1 MRHNFFVQRP
11 ILAATISLFIC
22 LCGIVAL
29 FRLPVSQFPE
39 ISPPSISVRA
49 SFPGANAETSA
60 KVVAAQIEEQLNGLS
75 NLLYMTTNTSST
87 GGINIQL
94 TYEVG
99 TNLDIA
105 INEVLN
111 RLYAA
116 KRVLPAIVQKM
127 GINARKSSS
136 DSLMTIAFYSD
147 PYINP
152 TWVSN
157 YLQRV
162 VMNDLYLIPS
172 VGNVSVRGAGK
183 FSITAWLDPNKMARY
198 KIGESE
204 ISNAIN
210 DQNEEYV
217 VGRSNASP
225 DSDKNSVS
233 LNMIGR
239 QMYST
244 AAEVAN
250 TVLRNQS
257 NQTIRIKDV
266 ARVELSS
273 NDTSTMASINFIDES
288 RIFRRYP
295 ITTMDIQLSPG
306 ANQLEAKQQV
316 LALLAKDAQHFPT
329 GLKYRI
335 TQDNS
340 RFVAASVHNVIETII
355 IAFILVAIVLFIFL
369 HNWRASLV
377 AISTIPVSILGTIA
391 CLAFLGYS
399 LNTISLFALILAIGI
414 VVDDAIV
421 IVENVERLR
430 KLHPEMSLDDVISL
444 TMREVFG
451 AIIAIVLVLSVVFLP
466 VMGLGGLSGIMYRQ
480 FAVTIACAVIISGI
494 CSLSL
499 TPAMCSL
506 FMRHESRKV
515 NLFVWF
521 DLAFTKLNRCY
532 IRAAERLII
541 LRKTVV
547 LLWLLIILVTLVL
560 FKIISQGFVPN
571 EDQGLVFASLEL
583 PSSYSLTQTESE
595 VKKFI
600 KNLNKN
606 PNIDSIVSITG
617 VNFRDSGTQSSSV
630 ASLIISLKNWSER
643 SSKQSSA
650 DHIINGLD
658 KIALQHPG
666 MIINAYNQ
674 PPIRGLSTTGGVEF
688 FIEDR
693 SVGDASKL
701 ESVANNFIKQL
712 TKHKEVKTATQ
723 SLNTHTLELSI
734 LPNVELATYYGV
746 SLHDYYSALQTMYSN
761 HNINFAYL
769 MQGLIW
775 VVLEAD
781 FPFRASIQNLNN
793 VFVHSLKNDTMVPL
807 ATLSSVKY
815 GLAASVVQH
824 FNGYLASKVT
834 IRVRYGY
841 SMGDVMEIVRKDAR
855 TLPKGYNFE
864 WSGTSY
870 QAEQSQKTSLLAFG
884 FSFIMIYLV
893 LAALYEMWRL
903 PLVVLIG
910 VPAALFG
917 AATILFLSGSQNDL
931 YFQISL
937 IALLGLSAK
946 NIILLVEY
954 GIELMR
960 QGHSASYSAINAL
973 NVRFRPIVM
982 ISITFIA
989 GTLPLVF
996 AHGAGAN
1003 AQHSVGLGIIG
1014 GVLGSVLIATLLT
1027 PAFFVMIMR
1036 NKKLVKV

>member
-1 MRHNFFVQRP
+1 MRHNFFIQRP

-29 FRLPVSQFPE
+29 FKLPVSQFPE

-99 TNLDIA
+99 TNLDNA

-116 KRVLPAIVQKM
+116 KKVLPAIVQKM

-136 DSLMTIAFYSD
+136 DSLMTLAFYSD

-172 VGNVSVRGAGK
+172 VGNVAVRGAGK

-198 KIGESE
+198 KVGVSE
-204 ISNAIN
+204 ITDAIN
-210 DQNEEYV
+210 DQNEEYI
-217 VGRSNASP
+217 VGRSNAAP
-225 DSDKNSVS
+225 DAANQHIT
-233 LNMIGR
+233 LNLVGQ
-239 QMYST
+239 QMYGS

-250 TVLRNQS
+250 TVLRNQD

-273 NDTSTMASINFIDES
+273 NDTSTMANTNFIDTS
-288 RIFRRYP
+288 GVFRRYP

-316 LALLAKDAQHFPT
+316 LALLAKDAKHFPT

-340 RFVAASVHNVIETII
+340 RFVAASVDNVLETIF
-355 IAFILVAIVLFIFL
+355 IAFILVALVLFIFL
-369 HNWRASLV
+369 QNWRASLV
-377 AISTIPVSILGTIA
+377 AVCTIPVSILGTLA
-391 CLAFLGYS
+391 CLAVLGYS

-430 KLHPEMSLDDVISL
+430 KLHPEMSLNQVISL
-444 TMREVFG
+444 TMQEVFG

-506 FMRHESRKV
+506 FMRANPPKV
-515 NLFVWF
+515 NLFGWF
-521 DLAFTKLNRCY
+521 EAGFVKLNRY
-532 IRAAERLII
+532 YVLWAERLII
-541 LRKTVV
+541 LRKTVI
-547 LLWLLIILVTLVL
+547 LLWVAIILATIGL
-560 FKIISQGFVPN
+560 FKVISQGFVPN

-583 PSSYSLTQTESE
+583 PSSYSLSQTESE

-600 KNLNKN
+600 RNLDENS
-606 PNIDSIVSITG
+606 NIDSVVSVTG

-630 ASLIISLKNWSER
+630 ASLIINLKNWSER
-643 SSKQSSA
+643 NSRQSSA
-650 DHIINGLD
+650 DEIINSLD
-658 KIALQHPG
+658 KLALQYPG
-666 MIINAYNQ
+666 MIVNAYNQ

-701 ESVANNFIKQL
+701 EDVANKFIKQL
-712 TKHKEVKTATQ
+712 AKHKAVKAVTQ
-723 SLNTHTLELSI
+723 SLNTHTLQVAI
-734 LPNVELATYYGV
+734 VPNVEQAAYYGV
-746 SLHDYYSALQTMYSN
+746 NLNDYYSALQTMYSN
-761 HNINFAYL
+761 NNVNFAYM

-781 FPFRASIQNLNN
+781 FPFRASINNLNN

-807 ATLSSVKY
+807 ATLSSIKY
-815 GLAASVVQH
+815 GLAASVIQH

-834 IRVRYGY
+834 IRIRNGY
-841 SMGDVMEIVRKDAR
+841 SMGDVMDVVRGEAH

-884 FSFIMIYLV
+884 FSFVMVYLV

-917 AATILFLSGSQNDL
+917 AAVILFLSGSQNDL

-960 QGHSASYSAINAL
+960 QGHSASYSAIYAL

-982 ISITFIA
+982 TSITFIA
-989 GTLPLVF
+989 GTLPLVL
-996 AHGAGAN
+996 ARGAGAN

-1014 GVLGSVLIATLLT
+1014 GILGSVLIATLLT

-1036 NKKLVKV
+1036 NKKLIKP

>member
-1 MRHNFFVQRP
+1 MRHNFFIQRP

-29 FRLPVSQFPE
+29 FKLPVSQFPE

-99 TNLDIA
+99 TNLDNA

-116 KRVLPAIVQKM
+116 KKVLPAIVQKM

-136 DSLMTIAFYSD
+136 DSLMTLAFYSD

-172 VGNVSVRGAGK
+172 VGNVAVRGAGK

-198 KIGESE
+198 KVGVSE
-204 ISNAIN
+204 ITDAIN
-210 DQNEEYV
+210 DQNEEYI
-217 VGRSNASP
+217 VGRSNAAP
-225 DSDKNSVS
+225 DAANQHIT
-233 LNMIGR
+233 LNLVGQ
-239 QMYST
+239 QMYGS

-250 TVLRNQS
+250 TVLRNQD

-273 NDTSTMASINFIDES
+273 NDTSTMANTNFIDAS
-288 RIFRRYP
+288 GVFRRYP

-316 LALLAKDAQHFPT
+316 LALLAKDAKHFPT

-340 RFVAASVHNVIETII
+340 RFVAASVDNVLETIF
-355 IAFILVAIVLFIFL
+355 IAFILVALVLFIFL
-369 HNWRASLV
+369 QNWRASLV
-377 AISTIPVSILGTIA
+377 AVCTIPVSILGTLA
-391 CLAFLGYS
+391 CLAVLGYS

-430 KLHPEMSLDDVISL
+430 KLHPEMSLNQVISL
-444 TMREVFG
+444 TMQEVFG

-506 FMRHESRKV
+506 FMRANPPKV
-515 NLFVWF
+515 NLFGWF
-521 DLAFTKLNRCY
+521 EAGFVKLNRY
-532 IRAAERLII
+532 YVLWAERLII
-541 LRKTVV
+541 LRKTVI
-547 LLWLLIILVTLVL
+547 LLWVAIILATIGL
-560 FKIISQGFVPN
+560 FKVISQGFVPN

-583 PSSYSLTQTESE
+583 PSSYSLSQTESE

-600 KNLNKN
+600 RNLDENS
-606 PNIDSIVSITG
+606 NIDSVVSVTG

-630 ASLIISLKNWSER
+630 ASLIINLKNWSER
-643 SSKQSSA
+643 NSRQSSA
-650 DHIINGLD
+650 DEVISSLD
-658 KIALQHPG
+658 KLALQYPG
-666 MIINAYNQ
+666 MIVNAYNQ

-701 ESVANNFIKQL
+701 EDVANKFIKQL
-712 TKHKEVKTATQ
+712 AKHKAVKAVTQ
-723 SLNTHTLELSI
+723 SLNTHTLQVAI
-734 LPNVELATYYGV
+734 LPNVEQAAYYGV
-746 SLHDYYSALQTMYSN
+746 NLNDYYSALQTMYSN
-761 HNINFAYL
+761 NNVNFAYM

-781 FPFRASIQNLNN
+781 FPFRASINNLNN

-807 ATLSSVKY
+807 ATLSSIKY
-815 GLAASVVQH
+815 GLAASVIQH

-834 IRVRYGY
+834 IRIRNGY
-841 SMGDVMEIVRKDAR
+841 SMGDVMDVVRGEAH

-884 FSFIMIYLV
+884 FSFVMIYLV

-917 AATILFLSGSQNDL
+917 AAVILFLSGSQNDL

-960 QGHSASYSAINAL
+960 QGHSASYSAIYAL

-982 ISITFIA
+982 TSITFIA
-989 GTLPLVF
+989 GTLPLVL
-996 AHGAGAN
+996 ARGAGAN

-1014 GVLGSVLIATLLT
+1014 GILGSVLIATLLT

-1036 NKKLVKV
+1036 NKKLIKP

>member
-1 MRHNFFVQRP
+1 MRRDFFINRP
-11 ILAATISLFIC
+11 ILAAAISLFIC

-29 FRLPVSQFPE
+29 FKLPVSQFPE

-60 KVVAAQIEEQLNGLS
+60 KVVAAQIEEHLNGLS

-99 TNLDIA
+99 TNLDNA

-116 KRVLPAIVQKM
+116 KAVLPAIVQKM

-136 DSLMTIAFYSD
+136 DSLMTLAFYSD
-147 PYINP
+147 PYLNP

-183 FSITAWLDPNKMARY
+183 YSITAWLDPNKMARY
-198 KIGESE
+198 KLGMSE
-204 ISNAIN
+204 VAAAIN
-210 DQNEEYV
+210 DQNQEYV
-217 VGRSNASP
+217 IGRSNSAPAADAS
-225 DSDKNSVS
+225 KIT
-233 LNMIGR
+233 LNLIGQ

-244 AAEVAN
+244 AAELAN
-250 TVLRNQS
+250 TIVRNEG
-257 NQTIRIKDV
+257 NQTIRVKDF
-266 ARVELSS
+266 ARVELTS
-273 NDTSTMASINFIDES
+273 NDTTTMANTNFIDES
-288 RIFRRYP
+288 GVFKRYP
-295 ITTMDIQLSPG
+295 ITTMDIQLTPG
-306 ANQLEAKQQV
+306 ANQLAAKKQV
-316 LALLAKDAQHFPT
+316 LALLEKDAEHFPT

-340 RFVAASVHNVIETII
+340 RFVAASVNNVLETIV
-355 IAFILVAIVLFIFL
+355 IAFFLVALVLFIFL
-369 HNWRASLV
+369 QNWRASLV
-377 AISTIPVSILGTIA
+377 AVCTIPVSILGTLA
-391 CLAFLGYS
+391 CLAVLGYS

-430 KLHPEMSLDDVISL
+430 KLHPEMDIKQIVSL
-444 TMREVFG
+444 TMHEVFG
-451 AIIAIVLVLSVVFLP
+451 AIVAIVLVLSVVFLP

-499 TPAMCSL
+499 TPAMCCLIMSKVMASVKL
-506 FMRHESRKV
+506 FAWFESG
-515 NLFVWF
+515 F
-521 DLAFTKLNRCY
+521 AKLNRCY
-532 IRAAERLII
+532 VRTAERLIVMK
-541 LRKTVV
+541 KTVI
-547 LLWLLIILVTLVL
+547 LIWLAIILTTLGL
-560 FKIISQGFVPN
+560 FNIISQGFVPN

-583 PSSYSLTQTESE
+583 PSSYSLGQTESE

-606 PNIDSIVSITG
+606 LNVDSVVSITG
-617 VNFRDSGTQSSSV
+617 VNFRDSGSQSSSV
-630 ASLIISLKNWSER
+630 ASLIVNLKNWSER
-643 SSKQSSA
+643 SGEKSTA
-650 DHIINGLD
+650 DEIITSLENL
-658 KIALQHPG
+658 ARQHSG
-666 MIINAYNQ
+666 MVVNAYNQ

-688 FIEDR
+688 YIEDR
-693 SVGDASKL
+693 SIGDASKL
-701 ESVANNFIKQL
+701 EEVANAFIKQL
-712 TKHKEVKTATQ
+712 ATHKAIGRATQ
-723 SLNTHTLELSI
+723 SLNTHALEVSI
-734 LPNVELATYYGV
+734 LPNVEQATYYGV
-746 SLHDYYSALQTMYSN
+746 NLQDYYNALQTIYSN
-761 HNINFAYL
+761 NNVNFAYI
-769 MQGLIW
+769 MQGLVW

-781 FPFRASIQNLNN
+781 FPFRASIKNLNN
-793 VFVHSLKNDTMVPL
+793 VFVHSEKNDTMVPL
-807 ATLSSVKY
+807 ATLSTVKY
-815 GLAASVVQH
+815 ASAAKVIQH
-824 FNGYLASKVT
+824 FNGYLASKIT
-834 IRVRYGY
+834 IRARDGY
-841 SMGDVMEIVRKDAR
+841 SMGDVMQIVRQEANQS
-855 TLPKGYNFE
+855 LPKGYDFE

-870 QAEQSQKTSLLAFG
+870 QAEQSQKTSSLAFS
-884 FSFIMIYLV
+884 FSFVMIYLV

-903 PLVVLIG
+903 PVVVLLG
-910 VPAALFG
+910 VPVALFG
-917 AATILFLSGSQNDL
+917 AVVILLLSASQNDL

-954 GIELMR
+954 GLELMR
-960 QGHSASYSAINAL
+960 QGHSASYSAIHAL
-973 NVRFRPIVM
+973 SVRFRPIVM
-982 ISITFIA
+982 TSITFIA

-996 AHGAGAN
+996 ASGAGAN

-1014 GVLGSVLIATLLT
+1014 GILGSVLIATLLT
-1027 PAFFVMIMR
+1027 PAFFVMLMR
-1036 NKKLVKV
+1036 SKKFTK

>member
-1 MRHNFFVQRP
+1 MRHNFFIQRP

-29 FRLPVSQFPE
+29 FKLPVSQFPE

-99 TNLDIA
+99 TNLDNA

-116 KRVLPAIVQKM
+116 KKVLPAIVQKM

-172 VGNVSVRGAGK
+172 VGNVAVRGAGK

-198 KIGESE
+198 KVGVSE
-204 ISNAIN
+204 ITDAIN

-217 VGRSNASP
+217 VGRSNAAP
-225 DSDKNSVS
+225 LADKHRIT
-233 LNMIGR
+233 LNMVGQ
-239 QMYST
+239 QMYGT

-250 TVLRNQS
+250 TVLRNQD

-273 NDTSTMASINFIDES
+273 NDTSTMANTNFIDS
-288 RIFRRYP
+288 SGVFKRYP

-316 LALLAKDAQHFPT
+316 LALLAKDAKHFPR

-340 RFVAASVHNVIETII
+340 RFVAASVDNVLETIV
-355 IAFILVAIVLFIFL
+355 IAFILVALVLFIFL
-369 HNWRASLV
+369 QNWRASLV
-377 AISTIPVSILGTIA
+377 AVCTIPVSILGTLA
-391 CLAFLGYS
+391 CLAVLGYS

-430 KLHPEMSLDDVISL
+430 KLHPEMSLNQVISL
-444 TMREVFG
+444 TMEEVFG

-480 FAVTIACAVIISGI
+480 FAVTIACSVIISGI

-506 FMRHESRKV
+506 FMRDKPSQI
-515 NLFVWF
+515 NLFGWF
-521 DLAFTKLNRCY
+521 EIGFTHLNHYYVRW
-532 IRAAERLII
+532 AERLII
-541 LRKTVV
+541 MRKTVI
-547 LLWLLIILVTLVL
+547 LLWLVIILATIGL
-560 FKIISQGFVPN
+560 FKVISQGFVPN

-583 PSSYSLTQTESE
+583 PSSYSLSQTESE
-595 VKKFI
+595 VKRFI
-600 KNLNKN
+600 RSLNKN
-606 PNIDSIVSITG
+606 SNIDSVVSITG

-630 ASLIISLKNWSER
+630 SSLIINLKNWSER
-643 SSKQSSA
+643 NSQQSSA
-650 DHIINGLD
+650 DEIISSLD
-658 KIALQHPG
+658 KLALQYPG
-666 MIINAYNQ
+666 MIVNAYNQ

-693 SVGDASKL
+693 SLGDANKL
-701 ESVANNFIKQL
+701 EDVANQFIKQL
-712 TKHKEVKTATQ
+712 AKYKAVKAATQ
-723 SLNTHTLELSI
+723 SLNTHTLQVSI
-734 LPNVELATYYGV
+734 LPNIEQASYYGV
-746 SLHDYYSALQTMYSN
+746 DLKNYYSALQTMYSN
-761 HNINFAYL
+761 NNVNFAYM

-781 FPFRASIQNLNN
+781 FPFRASINNLNN
-793 VFVHSLKNDTMVPL
+793 VFVNSLKNDTMVPL
-807 ATLSSVKY
+807 ATLSSIKY
-815 GLAASVVQH
+815 GLAASVIQH

-834 IRVRYGY
+834 IRVRNGY
-841 SMGDVMEIVRKDAR
+841 SMGDAMDVVRLEAHN
-855 TLPKGYNFE
+855 LPKGYNFE

-884 FSFIMIYLV
+884 FSFVMIYLV

-917 AATILFLSGSQNDL
+917 AAVILFLSGSQNDL

-960 QGHSASYSAINAL
+960 QGHSASYSAIHAL
-973 NVRFRPIVM
+973 SVRFRPIVM
-982 ISITFIA
+982 TSITFIA
-989 GTLPLVF
+989 GTLPLVL
-996 AHGAGAN
+996 ARGAGAN

-1014 GVLGSVLIATLLT
+1014 GILGSVLIATLLT

-1036 NKKLVKV
+1036 NKKLIKI

>member
-1 MRHNFFVQRP
+1 MRHNFFIQRP

-29 FRLPVSQFPE
+29 FKLPVSQFPE

-99 TNLDIA
+99 TNLDNA

-116 KRVLPAIVQKM
+116 KKVLPAIVQKM

-136 DSLMTIAFYSD
+136 DSLMTLAFYSD

-172 VGNVSVRGAGK
+172 VGNVAVRGAGK

-198 KIGESE
+198 KVGVSE
-204 ISNAIN
+204 ITDAIN
-210 DQNEEYV
+210 DQNEEYI
-217 VGRSNASP
+217 VGRSNAAP
-225 DSDKNSVS
+225 DAANQHIT
-233 LNMIGR
+233 LNLVGQ
-239 QMYST
+239 QMYGS

-250 TVLRNQS
+250 TVLRNQD

-273 NDTSTMASINFIDES
+273 NDTSTMANTNFIDAS
-288 RIFRRYP
+288 GVFRRYP

-316 LALLAKDAQHFPT
+316 LALLAKDAKHFPT

-340 RFVAASVHNVIETII
+340 RFVAASVDNVLETIF
-355 IAFILVAIVLFIFL
+355 IAFILVALVLFIFL
-369 HNWRASLV
+369 QNWRASLV
-377 AISTIPVSILGTIA
+377 AVCTIPVSILGTLA
-391 CLAFLGYS
+391 CLAVLGYS

-430 KLHPEMSLDDVISL
+430 KLHPEMSLNQVISL
-444 TMREVFG
+444 TMQEVFG

-506 FMRHESRKV
+506 FMRANPPKV
-515 NLFVWF
+515 NLFGWF
-521 DLAFTKLNRCY
+521 EAGFVKLNRY
-532 IRAAERLII
+532 YVLWAERLII
-541 LRKTVV
+541 LRKTVI
-547 LLWLLIILVTLVL
+547 LLWVAIILATIGL
-560 FKIISQGFVPN
+560 FKVISQGFVPN

-583 PSSYSLTQTESE
+583 PSSYSLSQTESE

-600 KNLNKN
+600 RNLDENS
-606 PNIDSIVSITG
+606 NIDSVVSVTG

-630 ASLIISLKNWSER
+630 ASLIINLKNWSER
-643 SSKQSSA
+643 NSRQSSA
-650 DHIINGLD
+650 DEIINSLD
-658 KIALQHPG
+658 KLALQYPG
-666 MIINAYNQ
+666 MIVNAYNQ

-701 ESVANNFIKQL
+701 EDVANKFIKQL
-712 TKHKEVKTATQ
+712 AKHKAVKAVTQ
-723 SLNTHTLELSI
+723 SLNTHTLQVAI
-734 LPNVELATYYGV
+734 VPNVEQAAYYGV
-746 SLHDYYSALQTMYSN
+746 NLNDYYSALQTMYSN
-761 HNINFAYL
+761 NNVNFAYM

-781 FPFRASIQNLNN
+781 FPFRASINNLNN

-807 ATLSSVKY
+807 ATLSSIKY
-815 GLAASVVQH
+815 GLAASVIQH

-834 IRVRYGY
+834 IRIRNGY
-841 SMGDVMEIVRKDAR
+841 SMGDVMDVVRGEAH

-884 FSFIMIYLV
+884 FSFVMVYLV

-917 AATILFLSGSQNDL
+917 AAVILFLSGSQNDL

-960 QGHSASYSAINAL
+960 QGHSASYSAIYAL

-982 ISITFIA
+982 TSITFIA
-989 GTLPLVF
+989 GTLPLVL
-996 AHGAGAN
+996 ARGAGAN

-1014 GVLGSVLIATLLT
+1014 GILGSVLIATLLT

-1036 NKKLVKV
+1036 NKKLIKP